1 MKDGI
6 MAELKR
12 VTRDELI
19 INLLALYYHC
29 SVAEV
34 LRVVEEAKEQKELAQ
49 KEKVTKR
56 PPM

>member
-12 VTRDELI
+12 ITREELI

-29 SVAEV
+29 TVAEV
-34 LRVVEEAKEQKELAQ
+34 LRVVEEEKKQKELTQ
-49 KEKVTKR
+49 KEKVTYC
-56 PPM
+56 PPR

>member
-6 MAELKR
+6 MAELKQ

-19 INLLALYYHC
+19 INLLALYYKC
-29 SVAEV
+29 PVAEV
-34 LRVVEEAKEQKELAQ
+34 LRVVEEVKKQKELAQ
-49 KEKVTKR
+49 KEKVTQR